1 MLISGRYLGHKWGSE
16 TFSSWTEQELVR
28 RNFVRHRDELPP
40 YEDLLA
46 DSVESEVADF
56 KHGFS
61 FSPVRW

>member
-1 MLISGRYLGHKWGSE
+1 
-16 TFSSWTEQELVR
+16 
-28 RNFVRHRDELPP
+28 
-40 YEDLLA
+40 LLA